1 MSDTG
6 DGFGMG
12 SGSGPAR
19 PATGPEQWLGAPDP
33 VESFGSTIEQALN
46 RLTIELAGLRAE
58 RDGMRLEL
66 EGLRA
71 QLQVTQQQLA
81 DRDRFATTVRE
92 LGQIVQQLSLPSR
105 WGGDAAAAAAAQY
118 AAQPQ
123 QPPAPVYPPYGP
135 PAGWAPAPPPMAPPE
150 PPPVEQ
156 PVAAPAPIAPEA
168 APAPVAP
175 APEPPAPAAPAPQP
189 DPAPP
194 VEPAVAAEVAAPIAV
209 PPVEAVAPDEV
220 AAPVAVAPVEPAEE
234 APYVAPPVDDVSA
247 FAPVEPIAQP
257 EPEPSTPAP
266 EVTTGYSFASDQLS
280 GSRTALVTSAE
291 DFFSGPGVWIG
302 EPPKADERRHALKTW
317 GTRIGTAVAGLIVA
331 MVFLVSIGP
340 KFLPYQMFFVRSGSM
355 SGTFE
360 TGDMILL
367 TKANASDLKPRD
379 IITFDRPDK
388 PGTLVTHRIVSI
400 ETNAEGRQFVT
411 KGDANDAPDPWR
423 VPASGDGW
431 KYKTKIPKLGF
442 VFGYLGTPQA
452 RLALLAIPAVLLGIL
467 SLIDIWKPQPKA
479 RGRR

>member
-6 DGFGMG
+6 DEFGMR
-12 SGSGPAR
+12 SGTGPAR

-105 WGGDAAAAAAAQY
+105 WGGDAAAAAAAQF

-123 QPPAPVYPPYGP
+123 APAPGYPPYGYVPALP
-135 PAGWAPAPPPMAPPE
+135 PVGHPQPAPPIE
-150 PPPVEQ
+150 PTVVA
-156 PVAAPAPIAPEA
+156 PVAGA

-175 APEPPAPAAPAPQP
+175 APEPVAPAAAPPPP

-194 VEPAVAAEVAAPIAV
+194 VEVAAPVPAPPVEAVAADEVAAPIAM
-209 PPVEAVAPDEV
+209 
-220 AAPVAVAPVEPAEE
+220 APVEPVGPEE
-234 APYVAPPVDDVSA
+234 PPSVAPPVEDVSA
-247 FAPVEPIAQP
+247 FAPTEPATTP
-257 EPEPSTPAP
+257 EPEPFPPAP
-266 EVTTGYSFASDQLS
+266 EVRTGYSFSSDQLS

-317 GTRIGTAVAGLIVA
+317 GTRIGTGVAGLIVA

-400 ETNAEGRQFVT
+400 ETNADGRQFVT

-452 RLALLAIPAVLLGIL
+452 RLALLAIPATLLGIL